1 MDVNKLIDSCID
13 RTSDYNIAVL
23 IFYLLKNKYRYN
35 GSFKKWQYFDSKSKL
50 WLDDKKNANI
60 TNDIQHYISNYF
72 VQRIASLNTNINNV
86 DNELKAS
93 KLIICANQLKNKKYI
108 LTIIKEARSLFEYNE

>member
-13 RTSDYNIAVL
+13 KTSDYNIAVL

-60 TNDIQHYISNYF
+60 TNDIQNMI
-72 VQRIASLNTNINNV
+72 
-86 DNELKAS
+86 
-93 KLIICANQLKNKKYI
+93 
-108 LTIIKEARSLFEYNE
+108 